1 MSTSQADSAPAADAS
16 GTGDDTNAGR
26 RDAGETKAGE
36 GKAGEGKAGDG
47 KAGDGKAGDGKAGE
61 GKAGEGEGTGAGE
74 VRAWFAGRLP
84 GDWFTA
90 APDIQ
95 ADREE
100 ITIIGALPAPE
111 TAGASDAERAA
122 AAEGRIRRF
131 REETRSR
138 RIEIAHEAEHK
149 FRRRVSWGVT
159 CADVT
164 EMFTMLSVPVM
175 TRLRQPERRV
185 LDTLVDAGVAR
196 SRSDAL
202 AWCVRL
208 TGENADA
215 WLARL
220 RAALRHVEEVRDQGP
235 GSA

>member
-1 MSTSQADSAPAADAS
+1 MNTSHADSGPADDAP
-16 GTGDDTNAGR
+16 GTGNDTNTSSQSA
-26 RDAGETKAGE
+26 AESKAGE
-36 GKAGEGKAGDG
+36 NKAGEN
-47 KAGDGKAGDGKAGE
+47 KAGE
-61 GKAGEGEGTGAGE
+61 DKARESKAGE
-74 VRAWFAGRLP
+74 VRAWFTGRLP

-100 ITIIGALPAPE
+100 ITIVGALPAPE

-131 REETRSR
+131 REETRNR
-138 RIEIAHEAEHK
+138 RIEIAREAEHK
-149 FRRRVSWGVT
+149 FRRKVSWGVT
-159 CADVT
+159 CADT
-164 EMFTMLSVPVM
+164 AEMFTTLSVPVM

-185 LDTLVDAGVAR
+185 LDTLVEAGVAR

-208 TGENADA
+208 TGENSDA

-220 RAALRHVEEVRDQGP
+220 RDALRHVEEVRDQGP
-235 GSA
+235 GGA

>member
-1 MSTSQADSAPAADAS
+1 MSTQEEDSAPADDAGTNTSSETTSGPGQPGGAS
-16 GTGDDTNAGR
+16 GGGR
-26 RDAGETKAGE
+26 
-36 GKAGEGKAGDG
+36 
-47 KAGDGKAGDGKAGE
+47 
-61 GKAGEGEGTGAGE
+61 GTTTEE
-74 VRAWFAGRLP
+74 VRGWFSGRLP
-84 GDWFTA
+84 SDWFTA
-90 APDIQ
+90 APEIQ

-100 ITIIGALPAPE
+100 ITVVGVLPAPE

-138 RIEIAHEAEHK
+138 RIEIAREAEHK
-149 FRRRVSWGVT
+149 FRRKVSWGVT

-164 EMFTMLSVPVM
+164 EMFTTLSVPVM

-208 TGENADA
+208 TGENADS
-215 WLARL
+215 WLSRL

-235 GSA
+235 ASG

>member
-1 MSTSQADSAPAADAS
+1 MSVFDQAKLTCNHNYMNTSQAESAPADDAA
-16 GTGDDTNAGR
+16 GTGSDTKAGGQ
-26 RDAGETKAGE
+26 DAGE
-36 GKAGEGKAGDG
+36 GKRGSE
-47 KAGDGKAGDGKAGE
+47 
-61 GKAGEGEGTGAGE
+61 E
-74 VRAWFAGRLP
+74 VRGWFAGRLP

-100 ITIIGALPAPE
+100 ITIIGVLPAPE

-138 RIEIAHEAEHK
+138 RIEIAQEAEHK
-149 FRRRVSWGVT
+149 FRRKVSWGVT

-164 EMFTMLSVPVM
+164 EMFTTLSVPVM